1 MTPSGF
7 RGLALFALVL
17 VAVPAACSEAPRGSD
32 SSPEALVWTPFS
44 AEAFDRARRSGAP
57 FVIEFGADW
66 CAPCKEMKERTFT
79 DPLVREAAEGVTLL
93 TVDMTEPDDF
103 ITRVLRS
110 FDVIAAPTT
119 IVFGPDGKEW
129 KRRGGFIGP
138 DEFVRLLNDS
148 WGDVRRRP
156 NPEIPTER
164 T

>member
-7 RGLALFALVL
+7 RGLFLFALVL
-17 VAVPAACSEAPRGSD
+17 VAIPAACSEAPRDGGTSQ
-32 SSPEALVWTPFS
+32 ALAWTPFS

-79 DPLVREAAEGVTLL
+79 DPSVREVAEGLALL

-138 DEFVRLLNDS
+138 DEFARLLNDS
-148 WGDVRRRP
+148 WGDVRRRRS
-156 NPEIPTER
+156 PEIPTER